1 MELNNSPP
9 NIGPVPRSAIVPIF
23 DRDTWSRAVA
33 ADRKLSSRDR
43 LVALRL
49 FLADEDQTYEQIATT
64 TGCGRRTAMR
74 SLANVIE
81 RGWIVVTNRSTGGV
95 PNRFGMAMRGAA
107 S

>member
-1 MELNNSPP
+1 MHLNMSPP
-9 NIGPVPRSAIVPIF
+9 NKGPVPRSAIVPIS

-33 ADRKLSSRDR
+33 ADRRLSSRDR
-43 LVALRL
+43 LVALRM
-49 FLADEDQTYEQIATT
+49 FLTDEAQTYDQIATT

-74 SLANVIE
+74 SVANVIA
-81 RGWIVVTNRSTGGV
+81 RGWIVVEVSSTGGV